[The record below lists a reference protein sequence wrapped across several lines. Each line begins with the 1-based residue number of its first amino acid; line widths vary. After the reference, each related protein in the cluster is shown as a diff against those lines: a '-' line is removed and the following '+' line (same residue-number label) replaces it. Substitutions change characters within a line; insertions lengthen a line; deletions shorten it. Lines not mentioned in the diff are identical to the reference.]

1 MATSGQ
7 EHMKHTIS
15 VALCVIVSLVLGAI
29 ATRYVHPQWM
39 LATLHSLQLHA
50 AIACALAM
58 ILALLLSRNLF
69 PGLLLIASVG
79 IAVHA
84 WIMPYEFDADPAPQ
98 SGKTIRLMHFNILG
112 GNYRNGERI
121 YQAIV
126 NSGADV
132 VNIMEMPPLA
142 PYLAELDKAYPY
154 RIGCGKETDICDMM
168 MLSKLPLSN
177 LSVGGLSELRK
188 DRFMLA
194 DVDVGGTTVHVVA
207 MHLSKPYFD
216 DYHKME
222 LTNAA
227 RTINNRKGPLFLS
240 GDFNSSSI
248 APDVQQFMRW
258 TDLRTI
264 APEIPTWPVRL
275 GRFGIAIDHVMVRA
289 PLGMKSVTRIPD
301 SMGSNHFGLMAEF
314 VVPE

>member
-1 MATSGQ
+1 
-7 EHMKHTIS
+7 MKHTIS

-58 ILALLLSRNLF
+58 ILALLISRNVF
-69 PGLLLIASVG
+69 PGLLLIASIG

-126 NSGADV
+126 DSGADV

-142 PYLAELDKAYPY
+142 PYLAELDKVYPY
-154 RIGCGKETDICDMM
+154 RIGCGRETEICDMM
-168 MLSKLPLSN
+168 MLSKRPLTN

-194 DVDVGGTTVHVVA
+194 DIDVGGTTVHVAA

-216 DYHKME
+216 NYHKME
-222 LTNAA
+222 MTNAA
-227 RTINNRKGPLFLS
+227 RILNNRKGPLLLS

-258 TDLRTI
+258 TGLRTI

-289 PLGMKSVTRIPD
+289 PLGMKSVTRIPN
-301 SMGSNHFGLMAEF
+301 SMGSNHYGLMAEF